1 MHTCKHKHI
10 SIYTFTNIHMWDLS
24 YPCIH
29 SYIFRV
35 IWAHFVSLGKS
46 IFTGLFS
53 YHLLCVL
60 FILSWGDACGLTK
73 LTNLNIDPVLY
84 DTGRIISEFLLKRE
98 PRERESLCTSS
109 PSSPLPP
116 DSCLQISWLSASFLC
131 STPFP
136 IRVTLPLIK
145 LVSR

>member
-1 MHTCKHKHI
+1 MCKHKHI
-10 SIYTFTNIHMWDLS
+10 SIYAFINIHMWNLS

-29 SYIFRV
+29 SYIFWV
-35 IWAHFVSLGKS
+35 IWAHSVSLGKS
-46 IFTGLFS
+46 IFIGLLS
-53 YHLLCVL
+53 YHFRCVL

-73 LTNLNIDPVLY
+73 LACLSIDPVLY

-98 PRERESLCTSS
+98 PRESLCTRL

-116 DSCLQISWLSASFLC
+116 DRCLLITWLSASFLC
-131 STPFP
+131 STSFP

-145 LVSR
+145 LVSM